1 MKLARGQVWILRSRN
16 KWRRKGPRPVTLIE
30 DRGDG
35 WWWASLPNGERV
47 PLDTGCLYP
56 CDYVGEEEK

>member
-1 MKLARGQVWILRSRN
+1 MKLARGQVWILRNSH
-16 KWRRKGPRPVTLIE
+16 KWRHRKDRRVTLLE

-35 WWWASLPNGERV
+35 WWWAVDRYGQRV